1 MRLAPSLTISIV
13 LLAGCS
19 GGGDG
24 DSAATTS
31 SGSAAI
37 AAVDLTNACAFLGAA
52 DFAAAGFTADG
63 EGIDV
68 SDSFNV
74 STTSSVACQWTTT
87 DDNIGSSW
95 ELIIGRGEAQAAYD
109 FELSFAQQD
118 TITTLD
124 LVDEAF
130 LVDKVSS
137 FDSADHDFEVAV
149 RRGDTFFTLS
159 TTDDRGV
166 EAIVALATLVANQLA
181 A

>member
-1 MRLAPSLTISIV
+1 MRFTRILTLASVV
-13 LLAGCS
+13 LVGC
-19 GGGDG
+19 G
-24 DSAATTS
+24 S
-31 SGSAAI
+31 SGSGDSESTTAET
-37 AAVDLTNACAFLGAA
+37 AVDASDACIFLSPA
-52 DFAAAGFTADG
+52 DFSDVGFTADG
-63 EGIDV
+63 EGEDV
-68 SDSFNV
+68 SENFTLF
-74 STTSSVACQWTTT
+74 TTSSVACQWTTS

-95 ELIIGRGEAQAAYD
+95 ELIIGRGEAKAAYD
-109 FELSFAQQD
+109 FELAFAQQD

-159 TTDDRGV
+159 TTDDRGAD
-166 EAIVALATLVANQLA
+166 AIVALATLVANQLA

>member
-19 GGGDG
+19 GTGDG
-24 DSAATTS
+24 NSATAS

-37 AAVDLTNACAFLGAA
+37 AAVDLTNACAFLSVA

-63 EGIDV
+63 DGVDV
-68 SDSFNV
+68 SENFTL

-87 DDNIGSSW
+87 VDNIGSSW
-95 ELIIGRGEAQAAYD
+95 ELIIGNGDAQTAYD
-109 FELSFAQQD
+109 SELSFAQPAAV
-118 TITTLD
+118 TTVD

-130 LVDKVSS
+130 LIDKVSS
-137 FDSADHDFEVAV
+137 FDSADHDFEVAA

-159 TTDDRGV
+159 TTDDRGA